1 MEKKLKIKVEK
12 FLQKADK
19 KIKASEKLFENELYD
34 DTLSRAY
41 YAMFFSAE
49 ALLLIKDLSAKTH
62 SGVLFLLN
70 EYFVKTGEVD
80 RNYFEMIRKSKE
92 TRENGD
98 YDAFYEATENEAKI
112 SIENAKKFVDKIKD
126 ILEVL

>member
-1 MEKKLKIKVEK
+1 
-12 FLQKADK
+12 
-19 KIKASEKLFENELYD
+19 
-34 DTLSRAY
+34 
-41 YAMFFSAE
+41 MFFSAE